1 MKFVYTFELLLEEE
15 TCLGRRHGG
24 GKVRELTIALRLRAT
39 SEGERKKERK
49 KERKAKRDLYKL

>member
-15 TCLGRRHGG
+15 ACLGRRHGG
-24 GKVRELTIALRLRAT
+24 EKVRELTIALRLRAT

-49 KERKAKRDLYKL
+49 AKRDLYKL

>member
-1 MKFVYTFELLLEEE
+1 M
-15 TCLGRRHGG
+15 GRRHEGE
-24 GKVRELTIALRLRAT
+24 KVRELTIALRLRAT

>member
-24 GKVRELTIALRLRAT
+24 EKVRELTIALRLR
-39 SEGERKKERK
+39 GREREKEREESK
-49 KERKAKRDLYKL
+49 KRLI

>member
-24 GKVRELTIALRLRAT
+24 EKVRELTIALRLRGR
-39 SEGERKKERK
+39 ERERKKEREESK
-49 KERKAKRDLYKL
+49 KRLI